1 MDVIGLVLAAGF
13 GTRSLRS
20 LGVEKQRLRVHGVPL
35 VCYPLAALVSAGVT
49 GLYVAV
55 SARAQGYIAEYSRE
69 CGIDAELV
77 SVPEPWRGNGYTLL
91 YSLSAIAFHGSP
103 EWVIVAMSD
112 HIVHPDMARTMVH
125 ALDDTGEY
133 LYMILADRKP
143 RFVDYSEATKLRLG
157 PDGSILEAG
166 KSLERADAVDTGVHA
181 VRPSLVGLLNKV
193 YMVEIMDMVNRLA
206 RDGLSSA
213 VTGVDGAPWIDV
225 DGYEDL
231 YSVECGHAMIVPR
244 LSLDNS
250 ILPASLHGRGVEC
263 SGWG

>member
-1 MDVIGLVLAAGF
+1 MSVSGLVLAAGY

-49 GLYVAV
+49 RLYVAV
-55 SARAQGYIAEYSRE
+55 SARSQGYIAEYSKE

-77 SVPEPWRGNGYTLL
+77 LVPEPWRGNGYTLL
-91 YSLSAIAFHGSP
+91 YSLSAIASRGSP
-103 EWVIVAMSD
+103 EWVVVAMSD
-112 HIVHPDMARTMVH
+112 HIVHPDMARAIVH
-125 ALDDTGEY
+125 ALGDAGRR
-133 LYMILADRKP
+133 LYMILADREP

-166 KSLERADAVDTGVHA
+166 KGLKRADAVDTGVHA
-181 VRPSLVGLLNKV
+181 VRPSLVSLLNRV
-193 YMVEIMDMVNRLA
+193 YIVEIIDVVNGLA
-206 RDGLSSA
+206 RHGLSGA

-231 YSVECGHAMIVPR
+231 YTVECGHARIVPR
-244 LSLDNS
+244 LSLDDS
-250 ILPASLHGRGVEC
+250 ILPASLHSSGVEC
-263 SGWG
+263 GGWG